1 MNHTETAK
9 EIIQIIGADNV
20 AYLTHCATRL
30 RFNVKDISSVNMEQ
44 LDRVEGVI
52 KSQYKNGQLQ
62 VIIGAKVGGVFEEMQ
77 KLISLNEDII
87 VQKTETK
94 KNVVSQIIETISG
107 VFGPVIPVLIGC
119 GMIKSVT
126 AVLTTF
132 SLIST
137 ESSTFAIFNMIG
149 DLLFYFFPFFLAVS
163 SAKKFKT
170 NEFLAIALAG
180 ALMYPTIQNG
190 ALQAAETGVKAL
202 DFLGLPI
209 LLVNYKS
216 TIIPIIISVWIMSYV
231 YRFINKLIPDTFKVL
246 FVPMLVLFIMVP
258 LELIA
263 IGPFGS
269 YIGQSVAQFVTWL
282 YNVNGVLGA
291 FLFGTFRPLLII
303 LGMHYAITPINT
315 QLIAEYG
322 FSVISPA
329 NLTGNLA
336 QAGATLAV
344 FFLLKNKT
352 EKSSAF
358 TSGITALFGVTEPA
372 MFGFNLKYKNP
383 MLCAM
388 LGGGIGAAYMNFFG
402 GGATAIILP
411 GILALPTYVADSY
424 IHVLIAVAIS
434 ISFAFVGT
442 LALGIRQAD
451 EIEPK
456 NEAEQLL
463 TKKIAMVQ
471 PIPGT
476 IIPLSEVKDTVF
488 STGMLGE
495 GYAIEPTEGTVCAPF
510 EGNVI
515 MLFETKHAIGL
526 RNDDGVEVLIHIGLD
541 TVELQGQGFET
552 LVEEGDRIAVGD
564 VLVRFDK
571 DFIQSKGYDLTTPV
585 IVTNAKEFSSL
596 DFTVDE
602 KPLVL
607 NVGAAK

>member
-20 AYLTHCATRL
+20 TYLTHCATRL
-30 RFNVKDISSVNMEQ
+30 RFNIKDISNVNLEQ

-62 VIIGAKVGGVFEEMQ
+62 VIIGAKVGGVFEAMQ
-77 KLISLNEDII
+77 KLISLNEDVI

-94 KNVVSQIIETISG
+94 KNVISQVIETISG

-137 ESSTFAIFNMIG
+137 ESSTFAIFSMIG

-190 ALQAAETGVKAL
+190 ALQAAETGVNSL
-202 DFLGLPI
+202 YFMGLPI

-216 TIIPIIISVWIMSYV
+216 TIIPIILSVWIMSYV
-231 YRFINKLIPDTFKVL
+231 YRFVNKLIPDTFKVL
-246 FVPMLVLFIMVP
+246 FVPMLVLSIMVP
-258 LELIA
+258 LQLIA

-269 YIGQSVAQFVTWL
+269 YIRQGVAQFVTWL

-303 LGMHYAITPINT
+303 LGMGHHAITPINT

-352 EKSSAF
+352 EKSAAL
-358 TSGITALFGVTEPA
+358 TSGITALFGVTKPA

-402 GGATAIILP
+402 GGVTAIILP
-411 GILALPTYVADSY
+411 GILALPTYIADSY

-434 ISFAFVGT
+434 IAFAFIGT
-442 LALGIRQAD
+442 LALGIKQAD
-451 EIEPK
+451 EVEPK
-456 NEAEQLL
+456 NDTGQLAA
-463 TKKIAMVQ
+463 KRVAMTQ
-471 PIPGT
+471 PIPGNV
-476 IIPLSEVKDTVF
+476 IPLSEVKDSVF

-495 GYAIEPTEGTVCAPF
+495 GYAIEPTEGKLCAPF
-510 EGNVI
+510 DGSVI

-526 RNDDGVEVLIHIGLD
+526 RNDDGAEVLIHIGLD
-541 TVELQGQGFET
+541 TVELHGRGIRN
-552 LVEEGDRIAVGD
+552 LC
-564 VLVRFDK
+564 
-571 DFIQSKGYDLTTPV
+571 SK
-585 IVTNAKEFSSL
+585 KEIGL
-596 DFTVDE
+596 
-602 KPLVL
+602 L
-607 NVGAAK
+607 